1 MHGEP
6 HKRSLSKQKQKTA
19 QNLLHLLFIN
29 KLRYNEQWECWTG
42 RIVKS
47 EDKWGEIP
55 YDRLTDIA
63 ALLTSGLTQ
72 ERASIEETKVLL
84 QQIERWVTQS
94 NGKLIEVQQSKHR
107 TKWYPAC
114 LIDVAVA
121 EDRKTA

>member
-42 RIVKS
+42 HIVKS

-55 YDRLTDIA
+55 YDQLTDIA
-63 ALLTSGLTQ
+63 ALITSGLTKQ
-72 ERASIEETKVLL
+72 RASIDETKVLL

-94 NGKLIEVQQSKHR
+94 NGKLIEVRESKHR

-114 LIDVAVA
+114 LVDVAIG